1 MRNPKWLGSR
11 HLRSQFNV
19 IIAVSLSFIF
29 KDLLLFIFG
38 CAGSSLVQGL
48 SPVAGSMDYSLVVV
62 QSLLIAVASLL
73 RSTGSRALGLSS

>member
-29 KDLLLFIFG
+29 KDLLIFIWG
-38 CAGSSLVQGL
+38 YAE
-48 SPVAGSMDYSLVVV
+48 
-62 QSLLIAVASLL
+62 SLL
-73 RSTGSRALGLSS
+73 LGMGFL